1 MRGEGH
7 GSGPSG
13 VSLFMGQRVPSP
25 RAASPKQSSSGRARA
40 ALGPRRGAPWPGLA
54 PLLPR
59 CPCTA
64 PGEPGVTRC
73 DPTAGFGA
81 GTVPHTQR
89 SARPPAPPSPS
100 QPQGGAEPP
109 VPLARAPR
117 YPGLLTVPRARRGGC
132 WPRDRP
138 RAGLRGHDLPVP
150 PSGRS
155 NITRCRE
162 LSESQL
168 AVCVLPVRPWK
179 PVYFFASINS
189 EFPQRFYV
197 FPEINIH
204 THHTHTFELLKSVS
218 ERNQL
223 LTAVHFPWAQ
233 GAHPYFILC

>member
-1 MRGEGH
+1 
-7 GSGPSG
+7 
-13 VSLFMGQRVPSP
+13 MGQRVPSP

-132 WPRDRP
+132 GPGP
-138 RAGLRGHDLPVP
+138 A
-150 PSGRS
+150 PSGVPWARPACAALGEIKHHQVQGTFR
-155 NITRCRE
+155 ITTGC
-162 LSESQL
+162 
-168 AVCVLPVRPWK
+168 VCVLPVRPWK

-204 THHTHTFELLKSVS
+204 THHTHTFELLKPVS

-223 LTAVHFPWAQ
+223 VTAAHFPWAQ